1 MTSTIQYTL
10 SGPLTPEELAPLLES
25 AGMRSYTPEK
35 LSQVIAGSSRYVT
48 ARDDGALIGFG
59 RILSDGAT
67 LAYINSMAVNPDYR
81 GHGIGQAILDRLI
94 DAAGDVSS
102 IFLYTNTADSL
113 YLRNGFQASEKRLYV
128 RRR

>member
-1 MTSTIQYTL
+1 MTPTIQYAL
-10 SGPLTPEELAPLLES
+10 SGALTPEELAPLLES

-48 ARDDGALIGFG
+48 ARDGGTLIGFC
-59 RILSDGAT
+59 RMLSDGAT
-67 LAYINSMAVNPDYR
+67 LAYINSMAVSPDYR
-81 GHGIGQAILDRLI
+81 GQGIGQAILEKLI